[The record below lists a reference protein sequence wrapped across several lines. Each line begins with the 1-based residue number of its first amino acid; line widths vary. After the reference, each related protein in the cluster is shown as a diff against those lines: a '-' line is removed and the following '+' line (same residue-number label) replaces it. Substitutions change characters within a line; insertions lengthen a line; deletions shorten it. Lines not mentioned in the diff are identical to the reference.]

1 MPTCAVSMRSVTYT
15 LHAWRKVHARRNEDP
30 SVLAALAACILQ
42 ENLKIIRLVASGVAI
57 PSITTTSV
65 VGGATSTNAGLVQP
79 MRHPMHA

>member
-1 MPTCAVSMRSVTYT
+1 MAFKSMRSITHT
-15 LHAWRKVHARRNEDP
+15 LHARRKVHARRNEDP
-30 SVLAALAACILQ
+30 SVLAALAACLLQ
-42 ENLKIIRLVASGVAI
+42 KLLNIIRLVASVVAI